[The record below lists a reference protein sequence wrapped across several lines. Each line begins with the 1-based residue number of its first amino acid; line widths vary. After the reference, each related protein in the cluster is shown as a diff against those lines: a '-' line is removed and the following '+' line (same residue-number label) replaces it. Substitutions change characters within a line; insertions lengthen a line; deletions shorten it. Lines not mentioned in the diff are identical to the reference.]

1 MKSVYKY
8 VLDYCWNVVDDP
20 KIPYTIELPKGATV
34 LSCGLQNKEN
44 VCIWAM
50 VDPNQTELIEVEFYI
65 FGTGWN
71 ISDDIDNGLR
81 FIGTYMISDGMFVY
95 HVFMKEAVPS
105 HSIIDTPYSPL
116 FACEEKQLVLDF
128 QETFN

>member
-50 VDPNQTELIEVEFYI
+50 VDPNQTEMVEVEFYI
-65 FGTGWN
+65 FGIGWP
-71 ISDDIDNGLR
+71 ISDDIYNGLR

-116 FACEEKQLVLDF
+116 FACEEKQLEFDF
-128 QETFN
+128 QEAFN

>member
-50 VDPNQTELIEVEFYI
+50 VDPNQTEMVEVEFYI
-65 FGTGWN
+65 FGIGWP
-71 ISDDIDNGLR
+71 ISDDIYNGLR

-95 HVFMKEAVPS
+95 HVFMKEPVPS
-105 HSIIDTPYSPL
+105 HSIVNAPYLPL
-116 FACEEKQLVLDF
+116 SACEEKLLEFDF